1 MDQEKIGKLIAK
13 LRKSKG
19 LTQRELG
26 EMVGVGFRA
35 VSKWETGLTSP
46 DISIINDLSK
56 ILGISADELLKGEVN
71 KTLHQKQKFNYKNLL
86 YIIPIFLVLIL
97 SIILIIIN
105 NNKTEVYKL
114 EPVNASDYY
123 IEGEA
128 IFKGKNM
135 SLNISK
141 LVFHDIDFNNT
152 IIKNY
157 QYELYSNNT
166 MIVGYGYMPIESSLT
181 ASTSI
186 NEWSS
191 TFKINYDGIPL
202 IKKDIIVKSGINLK
216 IAFINDNNIETTKDI
231 RILLLKEIKEKIS

>member
-19 LTQRELG
+19 ITQRELG

-71 KTLHQKQKFNYKNLL
+71 KSSQQTQKFNYKNLL

-97 SIILIIIN
+97 SAILIITN

-114 EPVNASDYY
+114 EPINSTDYY
-123 IEGEA
+123 IEGEV
-128 IFKGKNM
+128 IFKGNEM
-135 SLNISK
+135 SLNINK
-141 LVFHDIDFNNT
+141 LGFANNSFSS
-152 IIKNY
+152 IEIKNY
-157 QYELYSNNT
+157 QYEIYSGDT
-166 MIVGYGYMPIESSLT
+166 LIVGYGYMPIESSLS
-181 ASTSI
+181 STISI
-186 NEWSS
+186 NEWCS
-191 TFKINYDGIPL
+191 TFKINYKSKTLTKRNITKNGI
-202 IKKDIIVKSGINLK
+202 ILK
-216 IAFINDNNIETTKDI
+216 IAFINNDNKEIS
-231 RILLLKEIKEKIS
+231 KEIKISLLKQKKSI

>member
-97 SIILIIIN
+97 SIVLIIIN

-114 EPVNASDYY
+114 ETTDEEYY
-123 IEGEA
+123 IEGEV
-128 IFKGKNM
+128 IFKGNDM

-141 LVFHDIDFNNT
+141 LVFHNIDFNNT

-157 QYELYSNNT
+157 QYELYSEDILLVGEGYILAVNLLTSPISVKKFVNNFK
-166 MIVGYGYMPIESSLT
+166 LT
-181 ASTSI
+181 YTNDDLI
-186 NEWSS
+186 NEGS
-191 TFKINYDGIPL
+191 I
-202 IKKDIIVKSGINLK
+202 IKNGLNLK
-216 IAFINDNNIETTKDI
+216 FTIIDETNKEIEKNIKI
-231 RILLLKEIKEKIS
+231 SLLKSK

>member
-97 SIILIIIN
+97 SIVLIIIN

-114 EPVNASDYY
+114 ETTDEEYY
-123 IEGEA
+123 IEGEV
-128 IFKGKNM
+128 IFKGNDM

-157 QYELYSNNT
+157 QYEIYSDNT
-166 MIVGYGYMPIESSLT
+166 FIVGYGYMPTSTNIIISKISIDEWCNLFKVNYNVSLPT
-181 ASTSI
+181 KKSKITKDGLI
-186 NEWSS
+186 L
-191 TFKINYDGIPL
+191 KINFIDEFNKEIEKN
-202 IKKDIIVKSGINLK
+202 IKVS
-216 IAFINDNNIETTKDI
+216 
-231 RILLLKEIKEKIS
+231 LLKSK

>member
-97 SIILIIIN
+97 SIVLIIIN

-114 EPVNASDYY
+114 ETTDKEYY
-123 IEGEA
+123 IEGEV
-128 IFKGKNM
+128 IFKGNEI
-135 SLNISK
+135 SLNINK
-141 LVFHDIDFNNT
+141 LGFMDQEFSST

-157 QYELYSNNT
+157 QYELYSDNDF
-166 MIVGYGYMPIESSLT
+166 IVGYGYSSIIGTISLPISIREFSNT
-181 ASTSI
+181 FSI
-186 NEWSS
+186 NYSDKNS
-191 TFKINYDGIPL
+191 V
-202 IKKDIIVKSGINLK
+202 KKDSIIKNKICLK
-216 IAFINDNNIETTKDI
+216 LTFLDI
-231 RILLLKEIKEKIS
+231 FDDEISKEIKISLLKQKESI